1 MYNVKEI
8 FMYNQFYFI
17 YSIVNTEN
25 NKRYIGYTNDLNRR
39 LYDHMTQL
47 ELNQHPNLKNATR
60 V

>member
-1 MYNVKEI
+1 
-8 FMYNQFYFI
+8 MYNQFYFI